1 LRSLFRQILDPAVEN
16 IQYAKQQRE
25 RIYNDAVYFILSKP
39 SENAPSWTFD
49 KVEYDMDVTFEYQEE
64 EDEDYC
70 TKNYSEKDH
79 FILEYDDYQVE
90 EEEDES
96 DFVSNS
102 AELNALRP
110 EDLDEQGESSTIAA
124 NKVS

>member
-25 RIYNDAVYFILSKP
+25 RIYNDAIYFISSKP
-39 SENAPSWTFD
+39 PENAPSWTFD
-49 KVEYDMDVTFEYQEE
+49 EVEYDTDVTFKYQEE